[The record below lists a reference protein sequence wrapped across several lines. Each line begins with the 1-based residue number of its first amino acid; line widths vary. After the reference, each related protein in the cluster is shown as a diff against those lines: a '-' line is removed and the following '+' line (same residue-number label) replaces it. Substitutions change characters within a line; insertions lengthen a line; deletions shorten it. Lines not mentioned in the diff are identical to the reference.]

1 MMNTIGGIIFKIK
14 KYAIHDGPGIRT
26 TIFLKGCPLDCWWCH
41 NPEGKIN
48 GLQAIKS
55 NVLSSDNN
63 IIVAR
68 KMTVN
73 EVLTEIEKD
82 LIFYDESSGG
92 VTFSGGEP
100 LMQAPFLL
108 AILEA
113 SREKEIHT
121 VVDTSGYAPAETFI
135 GICSRTDLVLF
146 DLKLMNDEI
155 HRRYTGVSNRRIL
168 KNLEA
173 LSVSGTPHRIR
184 FPLIPGITDT
194 DENIRSIAEFL
205 RELGAVRNI
214 DILPMHRIADEKYR
228 RLGIQNK
235 IADKRP
241 PSPEE
246 IDAVKRQYEAYGFIV
261 SIGG

>member
-1 MMNTIGGIIFKIK
+1 MNTNSGIIFKIK

-41 NPEGKIN
+41 NPEGKTDRP
-48 GLQAIKS
+48 QAMKS
-55 NVLSSDNN
+55 NAPSRDVD
-63 IIVAR
+63 IIVNR

-73 EVLTEIEKD
+73 EVITEIEKD
-82 LIFYDESSGG
+82 IIFYDESGGG

-100 LMQAPFLL
+100 LVQTPFLL

-113 SREKEIHT
+113 CRDREIHT
-121 VVDTSGYAPAETFI
+121 VVDTSGYAPAGTFI
-135 GICSRTDLVLF
+135 GICSRIDLVLF
-146 DLKLMNDEI
+146 DLKLMNDEM

-173 LSVSGTPHRIR
+173 LSASGTPYRVR

-194 DENIRSIAEFL
+194 DENIRSMAEFL
-205 RELGAVRNI
+205 RALGSVNRI

-228 RLGIQNK
+228 KLGMQNK
-235 IADKRP
+235 MANKQP
-241 PSPEE
+241 PSSEE